1 MNLILV
7 GPPGAGKGTLA
18 ERLIDNKGFIHIS
31 TGQILR
37 EALANKTKVGLEAKA
52 YMDKGELVPDE
63 VVTRIVM
70 EKLEEKDVQEKGFI
84 LDGFPRTL
92 RQAELLDEGLKEDNI
107 AIDSVVYLEA
117 NEETIIKR
125 LSGRRACRECGR
137 NFNIYTMKPSAEG
150 VCDSCQGELYQRD
163 DDKEETV
170 RNRLKVYSDSTAPLV
185 GYYKEK
191 GLLKTFN
198 GDQEIGGIY
207 KDIEENVL

>member
-1 MNLILV
+1 MKNLILV

-18 ERLIDNKGFIHIS
+18 ERLIDEKGFMHIS

-37 EALANKTKVGLEAKA
+37 EALANKTQIGLEAKA

-63 VVTRIVM
+63 VVTGIVM
-70 EKLEEKDVQEKGFI
+70 EKLSEDEVRTKGFM

-92 RQAELLDEGLKEDNI
+92 NQAELLDEGLKKYGIEI
-107 AIDSVVYLEA
+107 EVVIYLEA
-117 NEETIIKR
+117 DQDTIIKR

-137 NFNIYTMKPSAEG
+137 NFNIYTMKPQKEG
-150 VCDSCQGELYQRD
+150 VCDHCHGELFQRD

-185 GYYKEK
+185 DFYKEK
-191 GLLKTFN
+191 GSLKTFN
-198 GDQEIGGIY
+198 GNNDLNVIYSEI
-207 KDIEENVL
+207 KNVL